1 MTTTTMIAQDIEDV
15 IAQLEDIIH
24 QCESTGD
31 RLGYFAALYHKVT
44 CKVKEDIDNKL
55 FEDGS
60 RLAELDVVFTNRY
73 LYAYNQWKADKNNPL
88 VSASWRVAFKNA
100 EASSYLVL
108 HHLLLGMNAHIN
120 YDLGIAVAELAA
132 KGNDVD
138 ALRRDYNS
146 INNVLGALT
155 YGVINKL
162 NIVSPF
168 LSVLGFTGTN
178 SNSML
183 VQFSLG
189 TARDGA
195 WLFATDLI
203 ACGTDTQKYNT
214 LTLKRDTEI
223 SELGTLLTQS
233 KGFLKFGIFVIR
245 LFEWK
250 NVKKVIEVLHTHQ
263 KLRFSEVK
271 ANIKR

>member
-1 MTTTTMIAQDIEDV
+1 MTTTATAQDIESV
-15 IAQLEDIIH
+15 IAQLEAIIH

-60 RLAELDVVFTNRY
+60 RLAELDVVFANRY
-73 LYAYNQWKADKNNPL
+73 LCAYSQWKADKNSPL
-88 VSASWRVAFKNA
+88 VSASWRVAFKSA

-203 ACGTDTQKYNT
+203 ACGTDTQKYT
-214 LTLKRDTEI
+214 DLTLKRDTEI

-233 KGFLKFGIFVIR
+233 KGFLKFGIFIIR